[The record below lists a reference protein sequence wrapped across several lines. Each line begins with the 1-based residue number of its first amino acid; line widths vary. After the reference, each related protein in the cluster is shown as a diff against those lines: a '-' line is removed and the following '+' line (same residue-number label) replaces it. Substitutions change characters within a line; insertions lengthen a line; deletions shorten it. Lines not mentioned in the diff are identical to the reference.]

1 MDTHEEG
8 WIPHLL
14 GFILPI
20 ITISSLFVGGYWMFS
35 GFVFAVGIGPF
46 LDLIFPDRA
55 PTRGEINKFAWN
67 SLLASHSI
75 FVFISIGVLLW
86 RADLDGFTLQVA
98 LGALSV
104 GIVSGISGIVNAHEQ
119 GHRRKGSKLWWMA
132 RLNLLLVLYLHFT
145 TEHNNGHHRN
155 YATVK
160 DPASSPRGRGYWVHL
175 LQTVPRQFVSA
186 YKTNSRKGA
195 TLFTNSTIRGM
206 IIQIALVGIIWY
218 YSSAMVFAFLINA
231 GLAIILLE
239 YVNYM
244 QHYGLRREVGE
255 RHTMMHSWE
264 SRSTWS
270 RWTLLELP
278 LHPAHHLKAS
288 DPIWELRA
296 YEKSPQLPSGYYY
309 CLWLALI
316 PPLWKW
322 VMDKKLDSLIA
333 ESSS

>member
-8 WIPHLL
+8 WFPHLL

-20 ITISSLFVGGYWMFS
+20 VTIASLLVGGYWMFS

-46 LDLIFPDRA
+46 LDLLFPDRA
-55 PTRGEINKFAWN
+55 PKREQPNESAWN
-67 SLLASHSI
+67 MLLILHSI
-75 FVFISIGVLLW
+75 FVIVAICVLLW
-86 RADLDGFTLQVA
+86 RANLDGFTIQVA
-98 LGALSV
+98 LGASSV

-119 GHRRKGSKLWWMA
+119 GHRRKGSKIWWMG

-160 DPASSPRGRGYWVHL
+160 DPASAPRGRGFWIHL
-175 LQTVPRQFVSA
+175 LQTIPRQFVSA

-195 TLFTNSTIRGM
+195 NFFTNLTTKGM
-206 IIQIALVGIIWY
+206 FIQVSLVGALWY
-218 YSSAMVFAFLINA
+218 VNPAMAYAFLLNA
-231 GLAIILLE
+231 GLAILLLE

-270 RWTLLELP
+270 RWTLMELP

-288 DPIWELRA
+288 DPLWDLRA
-296 YEKSPQLPSGYYY
+296 YEGSPQLPSGYYF

-316 PPLWKW
+316 PPLWKF
-322 VMDKKLDSLIA
+322 VMHKRLDNLEAISP
-333 ESSS
+333 